1 MLDWREW
8 LVALNRGSTLLE
20 LAVLAG
26 CLLAA
31 YAVVWLW
38 RGKRRPAGSV
48 WFGQRVFDGVLFPVL
63 ALLAAWGAR
72 YALPSGVPP
81 AVLKLAVPVL
91 GSLALIRVSARVLR
105 QAFPASAAVRS
116 LERSFSWLVWGA
128 LVLWLTGL
136 LPRLLAEMDDVH
148 WRLGGADLSL
158 RTMVEGV
165 LSALAVMLLMLW
177 LAAAIESA
185 LLKGATAN
193 LSVRKIAANA
203 ARASLLL
210 VGLMMALSAAGI
222 PLSALSVVAGAVGV
236 GIGFGLQKLASN
248 YVSGFVIL
256 AERSIRIGDTIKV
269 DGFEGKVTDIKTRY
283 TVIRAV
289 SGREAIIPNEMLI
302 TQRVENSSLADSKV
316 AFTTKVQVAYGTELA
331 ALMPALASAVA
342 GVPRVLAEPAPAV
355 QLTAFAADGLEL
367 TVPFWISDP
376 ENGLNNVM
384 SDVNLAL
391 LAALQ
396 AAGVEIPFPQRVVHQ
411 LARPAADSVAEPQ
424 GAVAAMPNAASG

>member
-1 MLDWREW
+1 MPDWREW
-8 LVALNRGSTLLE
+8 FGALNRDSTLLE
-20 LAVLAG
+20 LTVLAG

-38 RGKRRPAGSV
+38 RGKRRAPGSV

-72 YALPSGVPP
+72 FALPSGVPP

-105 QAFPASAAVRS
+105 QAFPASAMVRS

-136 LPRLLAEMDDVH
+136 LPRLLAEMEDVH

-203 ARASLLL
+203 ARATLLL

-302 TQRVENSSLADSKV
+302 TQRVENSSLADRKV
-316 AFTTKVQVAYGTELA
+316 AFTTKVQVAYGTDVV
-331 ALMPALASAVA
+331 ALMPALVSAVA
-342 GVPRVLAEPAPAV
+342 GVPRVLAEPSPAV

-391 LAALQ
+391 LATLQ
-396 AAGVEIPFPQRVVHQ
+396 GAGVEIPFPQRVVHQ
-411 LARPAADSVAEPQ
+411 ATSP
-424 GAVAAMPNAASG
+424 

>member
-8 LVALNRGSTLLE
+8 WAALNRGSTLLE

-31 YAVVWLW
+31 YVVVWLW
-38 RGKRRPAGSV
+38 RGSMGNEGRPSASV

-203 ARASLLL
+203 ARATLLL
-210 VGLMMALSAAGI
+210 VGLMMALSAVGI

-302 TQRVENSSLADSKV
+302 TQRVENSSLADRSV

-342 GVPRVLAEPAPAV
+342 GVPRVLTEPAPAV

-396 AAGVEIPFPQRVVHQ
+396 VAGVEIPFPQRVVRQ
-411 LARPAADSVAEPQ
+411 LTSPKLD
-424 GAVAAMPNAASG
+424 

>member
-1 MLDWREW
+1 MLDLREAFA
-8 LVALNRGSTLLE
+8 ALNRDNTLLE

-26 CLLAA
+26 CLVAA

-38 RGKRRPAGSV
+38 RGSVGNGRRTPGSV

-72 YALPSGVPP
+72 FALPSGVPP

-91 GSLALIRVSARVLR
+91 GSLALIRVSARVLH
-105 QAFPASAAVRS
+105 QAFPASAVVRS
-116 LERSFSWLVWGA
+116 LERSVSWLVWGA

-148 WRLGGADLSL
+148 WRLGGSDLSL
-158 RTMVEGV
+158 RTMVEGA

-203 ARASLLL
+203 ARATLLL
-210 VGLMMALSAAGI
+210 VGLMLALSAAGI
-222 PLSALSVVAGAVGV
+222 PLSALSVLAGAVGV

-316 AFTTKVQVAYGTELA
+316 AFTTKVQVAYGTDLA
-331 ALMPALASAVA
+331 ALMPALVSAVA

-376 ENGLNNVM
+376 ENGLSNVM

-391 LAALQ
+391 LAVLT
-396 AAGVEIPFPQRVVHQ
+396 AAGVEIPYPQRVVHQ
-411 LARPAADSVAEPQ
+411 AGPAHQ
-424 GAVAAMPNAASG
+424 ASS